1 MESWALHVD
10 DVGSSFIAGSLG
22 GLRFTNEEVRGR
34 NWPAPGLKYITTK
47 DERDIDIDLR
57 VNDYE
62 NNFYEKKLDPDMQYY
77 DNNFEHWIAY
87 LTGKID
93 ERINT
98 PLITLNTAFLSE
110 GIFLSSELRREIRAE
125 EIEALSESIALTSQ
139 ETPWGTFEYEL

>member
-1 MESWALHVD
+1 
-10 DVGSSFIAGSLG
+10 
-22 GLRFTNEEVRGR
+22 
-34 NWPAPGLKYITTK
+34 
-47 DERDIDIDLR
+47 
-57 VNDYE
+57 
-62 NNFYEKKLDPDMQYY
+62 MQYY